1 MSREKLFEHRGKPDP
16 IKARE
21 REESRLRGAERRRN
35 AQARRLEQARA
46 REEREKRREQ
56 LLKQRDREEST
67 KTKQR
72 KVSEQQQSQKQQ
84 KQQSPQR
91 TESDKQRRAD
101 AHQQLSST
109 KKLKSD
115 FDKGVHHMQ
124 QTAPTKEAK
133 QVAQQLSSDIGKFR
147 QQFGNEFRQQV
158 DKNVQYSQQQL
169 DNRKQA
175 AQQRIDDYFQQLE
188 ETNHKK
194 LKGDSK
200 ATKWLKDSM
209 KNLRDYSKSFFVSC
223 FDLIGYK
230 DIYDGFKDG
239 AKWVFGRYS

>member
-56 LLKQRDREEST
+56 LLKQRDREESS
-67 KTKQR
+67 
-72 KVSEQQQSQKQQ
+72 KVELRSPQQQQQSQRSQKSQQ
-84 KQQSPQR
+84 KQSAQ
-91 TESDKQRRAD
+91 QRRAD

-188 ETNHKK
+188 EESHKK

-200 ATKWLKDSM
+200 AAKWLKDSM

>member
-56 LLKQRDREEST
+56 LLKQRDREES
-67 KTKQR
+67 KSK
-72 KVSEQQQSQKQQ
+72 QQSQKQQ
-84 KQQSPQR
+84 KQQGSQR
-91 TESDKQRRAD
+91 EQSSQRADSDKQRRAD

-175 AQQRIDDYFQQLE
+175 AQQRIDDYFQKLE
-188 ETNHKK
+188 EESHKK

-200 ATKWLKDSM
+200 AAKWLKDSM

>member
-56 LLKQRDREEST
+56 LLKQRDREESS
-67 KTKQR
+67 
-72 KVSEQQQSQKQQ
+72 KVERRSPQQQQQSQRSQKSQQ
-84 KQQSPQR
+84 KQSAQ
-91 TESDKQRRAD
+91 QRRAD

-188 ETNHKK
+188 EESHKK

-200 ATKWLKDSM
+200 AAKWLKDSM